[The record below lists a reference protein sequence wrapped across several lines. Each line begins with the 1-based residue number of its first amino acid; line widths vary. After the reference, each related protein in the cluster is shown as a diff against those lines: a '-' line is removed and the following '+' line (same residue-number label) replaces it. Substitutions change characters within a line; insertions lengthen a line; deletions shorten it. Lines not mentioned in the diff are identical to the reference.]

1 MPGSGAY
8 NRTNILLIEKIGARP
23 IILLS
28 LGNLN
33 FTKSIPY
40 AMKPLFLWASL
51 LLFAL
56 PSLANEKACEYAG
69 SNISFIKSQTQ
80 KAIAAQD
87 INLSRYHAYKAL
99 NAIEKSRE
107 QFEACN
113 CEYAN
118 KSIFESMENLKRA
131 TKVSSLNGTKILL
144 RRALDHAL
152 GSLEA
157 LEKHEE
163 LHGSR
168 YASDVLAVNTK
179 SAGQRRMAMKLPE
192 SSALRKQID
201 EALVNYE
208 KSLAEVVRSVDCKDA
223 FAFANRIYR
232 HCEAEL
238 LKPDLTEAKR
248 YYNLRTK
255 QITARALDELKQC
268 VTF

>member
-1 MPGSGAY
+1 
-8 NRTNILLIEKIGARP
+8 
-23 IILLS
+23 
-28 LGNLN
+28 
-33 FTKSIPY
+33 
-40 AMKPLFLWASL
+40 MKPISLWCML

-56 PSLANEKACEYAG
+56 PTLANEKACEYAG
-69 SNISFIKSQTQ
+69 SNISFIKTQTQ
-80 KAIAAQD
+80 KAIAAED
-87 INLSRYHAYKAL
+87 LNLSRYHAYKAL

-118 KSIFESMENLKRA
+118 KNIFESMENLKRA

-144 RRALDHAL
+144 RRALDNAL

-168 YASDVLAVNTK
+168 YASDVLAMNTRE
-179 SAGQRRMAMKLPE
+179 AGQRQKSMKLPE
-192 SSALRKQID
+192 GPALRQQID
-201 EALVNYE
+201 QSLKNYE
-208 KSLAEVVRSVDCKDA
+208 KSLQEVVRTVDCKDA
-223 FAFANRIYR
+223 YAFAHRIFR

-248 YYNLRTK
+248 YYNLKTK
-255 QITARALDELKQC
+255 QITAKALDELKEC